1 MEICIHDI
9 GNANAS
15 ALGKRKHARY
25 LREKSVCNRIKN
37 CLCCAETRLP
47 RVDMGSGENAVHT
60 ESIHRAREKTA
71 KGSLFCIL
79 REEKEIVEAAFP

>member
-1 MEICIHDI
+1 
-9 GNANAS
+9 
-15 ALGKRKHARY
+15 
-25 LREKSVCNRIKN
+25 
-37 CLCCAETRLP
+37 
-47 RVDMGSGENAVHT
+47 MGSGENAVHT